1 VPELVREHPAD
12 RAVRPASSPQGPAD
26 RALAGFRAMAFRLV
40 LGVSVLFLR
49 TTAPFGLALPTLP
62 AQDAGMTIEE
72 ALRDMR
78 ERIALLGYIASSA
91 AINPE
96 IPDPN
101 VLAGIAGL
109 CEEIEQRTYGI
120 ARTVPVDVLDAEIKA
135 QRRR

>member
-1 VPELVREHPAD
+1 
-12 RAVRPASSPQGPAD
+12 
-26 RALAGFRAMAFRLV
+26 
-40 LGVSVLFLR
+40 
-49 TTAPFGLALPTLP
+49 
-62 AQDAGMTIEE
+62 MTIEE